1 MDKDLISIIIPVYN
15 TGKTAK
21 ELTESLLRN
30 KYPNIEIILVD
41 DGSKDD
47 SLKTLKEIRD
57 KRVKIFSKENGGAS
71 SARNFGIKKSSGKYI
86 IFLDSDDE
94 ISMDFVPELYKGINQ
109 NKNTRLAVTSVEYH
123 RVKEN
128 THKPVYMKD
137 IKRKKNETLRTY
149 ILKMLVTDGRIYSST
164 NKIYEAAV
172 IKNNNILFDEKR
184 NFAEDTKFVLDY
196 LKAVDPCE
204 VKLIL
209 KPLYHYKFGTE
220 TSTIKKSSTIW
231 KNWQKSYQDVTKW
244 VGNKPTMNER
254 MLLILLKTRW
264 RISYLRSVRRS
275 K

>member
-30 KYPNIEIILVD
+30 KYSNIEIILVD

-254 MLLILLKTRW
+254 TLLILLKTRW